1 MKIDLFVRF
10 FALFS
15 YKVQMESPARAVS
28 YKGGELDEFFI
39 DEKEIFLFLLKNT
52 YIDKE

>member
-1 MKIDLFVRF
+1 VKIDLFVRF
-10 FALFS
+10 FALFA

-28 YKGGELDEFFI
+28 YKGESWMNFS
-39 DEKEIFLFLLKNT
+39 FLLKNT

>member
-1 MKIDLFVRF
+1 VKIDLFVRF
-10 FALFS
+10 FALFA

-39 DEKEIFLFLLKNT
+39 DEKEIFYF
-52 YIDKE
+52 Y